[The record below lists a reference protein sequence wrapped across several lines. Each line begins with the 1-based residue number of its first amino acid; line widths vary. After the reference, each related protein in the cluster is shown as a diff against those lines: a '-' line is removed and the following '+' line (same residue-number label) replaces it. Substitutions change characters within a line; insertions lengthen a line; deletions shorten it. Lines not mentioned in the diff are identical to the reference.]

1 MPITLL
7 LADDHG
13 IVRQGLKVL
22 LESNPAFT
30 VVAEASNGLEAIGLT
45 LQHRPDVAILDL
57 SMPEKNGVDATI
69 ELRAKGYIGPILIL
83 SGHNDPLLIEKCKA
97 AGASGFVVKQTD
109 LTELTAAITTCLQ
122 GGTSFASSKPV
133 AKISEPDALAQIA
146 LLTPRERQILVLLA
160 QGKSAKVIGDE
171 LGLSHKTISVHRQNF
186 TTKLGL
192 TNLADLARLAV
203 RAGLTGL

>member
-1 MPITLL
+1 M
-7 LADDHG
+7 
-13 IVRQGLKVL
+13 L
-22 LESNPAFT
+22 LESGPAFT
-30 VVAEASNGLEAIGLT
+30 VVAEASDGLEAIGLT
-45 LQHRPDVAILDL
+45 LKHRPDVAILDL

-69 ELRAKGYIGPILIL
+69 ELRAVGYAGPIIIL
-83 SGHNDPLLIEKCKA
+83 SGHNDPLLVEKARA

-109 LTELTAAITTCLQ
+109 LTELVAAITTCFQ
-122 GGTSFASSKPV
+122 GGDSFASAKPEPTV
-133 AKISEPDALAQIA
+133 SEPDALARVA

-186 TTKLGL
+186 TAKLGL